1 MRSTEDIVGSCG
13 RACKM
18 TSLKRLKPSLEELQW
33 ILGGEWTENKD
44 PDYVQAARTRQEV
57 EKPRHKGPRSAPLK
71 LHDTT
76 TGDIVFLET
85 LSEGQSYA
93 TVSHVWAE
101 TAHLDWSKIA
111 IEIGDRLGINFLWVD
126 RTCIDQNDLDEM
138 NEEIPKMTRYYRDA
152 DLNVIALGNM
162 DMAVAVN
169 EWIGQGRPLAGEGCQ
184 KAALQKLVEL
194 LSCPHVVERKT
205 TYFERVWTLQE
216 FDLARYHVVLA
227 GDGLIEGEDLDM
239 LLRSIYD
246 VGERVTMHFFNN
258 TAERADH
265 DDELWD
271 QQMRRPLLEVWERA
285 KGRRCTEP
293 KDILWGVLSL
303 VAGGE
308 NLAAKYSDPL
318 HEVLAELLQVK
329 PNMPADILAIKETS
343 ALRCWF
349 PSVKDGEIP
358 RLGCD
363 ISYGGFE
370 MFANGTPFPSVL
382 KDGMIET
389 EAFELSWPEHPASDM
404 NSPEDFRLNEEV
416 KFKMP
421 KVLASLRLYPAI
433 RRGDPIF
440 LRARRFWGVPLR
452 RLEHGLVAGVVVAD
466 ENSRGSKVHKVACC
480 GDYYLQARA
489 FARVHMTTIQVG
501 NIPMHT

>member
-1 MRSTEDIVGSCG
+1 MQTTQDIIGSCG
-13 RACKM
+13 RSGKM
-18 TSLKRLKPSLEELQW
+18 ASLKHLKPSLDELQW
-33 ILGGEWTENKD
+33 ILGGEWPENQD
-44 PDYVQAARTRQEV
+44 PDYMQAARTRQEV
-57 EKPRHKGPRSAPLK
+57 KKPRHRGPRSAPLK

-85 LSEGQSYA
+85 LAEGQSYA

-111 IEIGDRLGINFLWVD
+111 VEIGGPLGINFLWVD
-126 RTCIDQNDLDEM
+126 RTCIDQNNPDEM
-138 NEEIPKMTRYYRDA
+138 NEEIPKMTHYYRDA

-162 DMAVAVN
+162 DMAVAVD
-169 EWIGQGRPLAGEGCQ
+169 EWIGQGRPLRGEGCQ
-184 KAALQKLVEL
+184 KAALQKLAEL
-194 LSCPHVVERKT
+194 LSCPHVMERKT
-205 TYFERVWTLQE
+205 AYFERVWTLQE

-246 VGERVTMHFFNN
+246 IGERVTMHFFNN
-258 TAERADH
+258 TAERADR
-265 DDELWD
+265 DDELWE

-285 KGRRCTEP
+285 KGRTCTEP
-293 KDILWGVLSL
+293 KDIVWGVLSL

-308 NLAAKYSDPL
+308 KLAAKYTDPL
-318 HEVLAELLQVK
+318 HEVLAQLLQIK
-329 PNMPADILAIKETS
+329 PNMPADVLAIKETS

-349 PSVKDGEIP
+349 PSVIGGEIP

-370 MFANGTPFPSVL
+370 MFANGTPFPSIL
-382 KDGMIET
+382 RDGMIET
-389 EAFELSWPEHPASDM
+389 EAFELSWPQQHASDVT
-404 NSPEDFRLNEEV
+404 SSEEFRLDEEV
-416 KFKMP
+416 RFKMP
-421 KVLASLRLYPAI
+421 KVLASLRLYPAV
-433 RRGDPIF
+433 RRGDSIF

-452 RLEHGLVAGVVVAD
+452 RLESGMVAGVVVAD
-466 ENSRGSKVHKVACC
+466 ENSVGSKVHKLACC

-489 FARVHMTTIQVG
+489 FSRVQMTTIQVG
-501 NIPMHT
+501 YIPMYT